1 MRIQRE
7 VEKKKILERIV
18 AISEELLQ
26 SAGSELNYQK
36 ITDNILDISGAK
48 YAGFNLY
55 DEEGSKSITVAFS
68 APEGII
74 KKISSLLGFKLVG
87 KKWDHD
93 PVRTE
98 KIKSHTITHFST
110 LSEIAGDLIAKPVA
124 FLLGKT
130 FNFGEV
136 VIVKILKEN
145 IMLGDFTLIMPRNV
159 KFKNDNYVEIYTR
172 QIGLLITR
180 QKTTKALQES
190 EERYRNLFASSR
202 DAVMTLEPPSWNFTS
217 GNPATLEMFKAKNE
231 AEFLLCKPWE
241 LSPELQP
248 DGRAS
253 GEKSKEMIETAM
265 CKGSHFFEWV
275 HKRTNGE
282 EFAAEVL
289 LSRIEQNEKVF
300 LLAVVRD
307 ITRRKKVEHIIG
319 ERLKELQVFY
329 ELAQIIEKEG
339 ITLDKL
345 YQETANILQKSWQY
359 PEITCAR
366 VVIGDNEFRTKNFME
381 SAWKQSTPINE
392 HGSVAGRVEVGYLE
406 ERREEGEGP
415 FLKEERLLLDTIAE
429 RLGHIT
435 ERKKTEEALWESE
448 EIFRSFMEYSPI
460 YVFFKDENVRA
471 LRLSKNYETMLGKP
485 VEELLGK
492 SMDKLFPSE
501 LAKNMVADDMR
512 VMKEGKVVTV
522 EEELDDR
529 FYSTI
534 KFPIFI
540 EGKPRY
546 LAGYTTDITERKN
559 AENKII
565 YLSYHDQLT
574 GLYNRRFAKEEIKR
588 LDTKRQLPLSVIM
601 GDLNS
606 LKLTNDTFG
615 HSKGDKM
622 LKGTARL
629 LKRMCR
635 SDDILSRWGGD
646 EFVILLP
653 KTSITDSEEI
663 VQRIKKE
670 CKKLIIQKI
679 PISISIGVAT
689 KIEVGQDMD
698 EIIIEA
704 ESNMYKN
711 KLVEKE
717 SNASSIIFALEQA
730 LYEKSNETIEH
741 TFRIK
746 DFAIKLGESIK
757 LPVNQLDELSLLASL
772 HDIGK
777 VAIPETIL
785 LKEGKLTEKEWA
797 VIKRHPEIG
806 FNIAQSSPQIIH
818 IAKFILACHENW
830 DGSGYPK
837 GLTGESI
844 PVVSRVISIADAYD
858 VMTSERIY
866 KKAMSKPEAIEELK
880 RCAGTQFDPVLIN
893 KFIEI
898 ISK

>member
-18 AISEELLQ
+18 AISEEFFQ
-26 SAGSELNYQK
+26 SADSELNYQK

-48 YAGFNLY
+48 YGCFDLY
-55 DEEGSKSITVAFS
+55 DEDGSKFRTVALS
-68 APEGII
+68 APDGII
-74 KKISSLLGFKLVG
+74 KKVSSLLGFKLFG
-87 KKWDHD
+87 KVWEHD
-93 PVRTE
+93 PVRAE

-110 LSEIAGDLIAKPVA
+110 LSELAGDVISKPVVS
-124 FLLGKT
+124 LLEKIL
-130 FNFGEV
+130 NIGEV
-136 VIVKILKEN
+136 VLVKILKEN
-145 IMLGDFTLIMPRNV
+145 AMIGDFTLIMPGNV
-159 KFKNDNYVEIYTR
+159 KFKNDNYVEVYTR
-172 QIGLLITR
+172 QVGLLITN
-180 QKTTKALQES
+180 KKAKEALRES
-190 EERYRNLFASSR
+190 EEKYRSLIERANDGIAVLVDGIIRFSNPSLTAMLGYETGEINGFELARLIQPENLELVLERYRKRIAGEKLSQVFET
-202 DAVMTLEPPSWNFTS
+202 VLLHKS
-217 GNPATLEMFKAKNE
+217 GN
-231 AEFLLCKPWE
+231 
-241 LSPELQP
+241 
-248 DGRAS
+248 
-253 GEKSKEMIETAM
+253 
-265 CKGSHFFEWV
+265 
-275 HKRTNGE
+275 
-282 EFAAEVL
+282 
-289 LSRIEQNEKVF
+289 
-300 LLAVVRD
+300 
-307 ITRRKKVEHIIG
+307 
-319 ERLKELQVFY
+319 
-329 ELAQIIEKEG
+329 G
-339 ITLDKL
+339 I
-345 YQETANILQKSWQY
+345 S
-359 PEITCAR
+359 
-366 VVIGDNEFRTKNFME
+366 
-381 SAWKQSTPINE
+381 
-392 HGSVAGRVEVGYLE
+392 VEVSGAVIRY
-406 ERREEGEGP
+406 EGKSAD
-415 FLKEERLLLDTIAE
+415 LVIMRD
-429 RLGHIT
+429 IT
-435 ERKKTEEALWESE
+435 ERKKIEEALWESE
-448 EIFRSFMEYSPI
+448 EIFRRFMEYSPI

-492 SMDKLFPSE
+492 SMDDLFPSE
-501 LAKNMVADDMR
+501 LAKSMVADDMR
-512 VMKEGKVVTV
+512 IMKKGKVITV
-522 EEELDDR
+522 EEELNGR

-540 EGKPRY
+540 DGKPRY

-559 AENKII
+559 TENKII

-574 GLYNRRFAKEEIKR
+574 GLYNRRFAEEEIKR

-615 HSKGDKM
+615 HSKGDKI
-622 LKGTARL
+622 LKGTAKL

-679 PISISIGVAT
+679 PLSLSIGVAT

-730 LYEKSNETIEH
+730 LYEKSNETMEH
-741 TFRIK
+741 AFRIK
-746 DFAIKLGESIK
+746 DSAIKLGESIK

-830 DGSGYPK
+830 DGSGYPN
-837 GLTGESI
+837 GLAGESI
-844 PVVSRVISIADAYD
+844 PIVSRVISIADAYD

-880 RCAGTQFDPVLIN
+880 RCAGTQFDPVLVN

-898 ISK
+898 ISN

>member
-18 AISEELLQ
+18 AISEEFFQ
-26 SAGSELNYQK
+26 SADSELNYQK

-48 YAGFNLY
+48 YGCFDLY
-55 DEEGSKSITVAFS
+55 DEDGSKFRTVALS
-68 APEGII
+68 APDGII
-74 KKISSLLGFKLVG
+74 KKVSSLLGFKLFG
-87 KKWDHD
+87 KVWEHD
-93 PVRTE
+93 PVRAE

-110 LSEIAGDLIAKPVA
+110 LSELAGDVISKPVVS
-124 FLLGKT
+124 LLEKIL
-130 FNFGEV
+130 NIGEV
-136 VIVKILKEN
+136 VLVKILKEN
-145 IMLGDFTLIMPRNV
+145 AMIGDFTLIMPGNV
-159 KFKNDNYVEIYTR
+159 KFKNDNYVEVYTR
-172 QIGLLITR
+172 QVGLLITN
-180 QKTTKALQES
+180 KKAKEALRES
-190 EERYRNLFASSR
+190 EEKYRSLIERANDGIAVLVDGIIRFSNPSLTAMLGYETGEINGFELARLIQPENLELVLERYRKRIAGEKLSQVFET
-202 DAVMTLEPPSWNFTS
+202 VLLHKS
-217 GNPATLEMFKAKNE
+217 GN
-231 AEFLLCKPWE
+231 
-241 LSPELQP
+241 
-248 DGRAS
+248 
-253 GEKSKEMIETAM
+253 
-265 CKGSHFFEWV
+265 
-275 HKRTNGE
+275 
-282 EFAAEVL
+282 
-289 LSRIEQNEKVF
+289 
-300 LLAVVRD
+300 
-307 ITRRKKVEHIIG
+307 
-319 ERLKELQVFY
+319 
-329 ELAQIIEKEG
+329 G
-339 ITLDKL
+339 I
-345 YQETANILQKSWQY
+345 S
-359 PEITCAR
+359 
-366 VVIGDNEFRTKNFME
+366 
-381 SAWKQSTPINE
+381 
-392 HGSVAGRVEVGYLE
+392 VEVSGAVIRY
-406 ERREEGEGP
+406 EGKSAD
-415 FLKEERLLLDTIAE
+415 LVIMRD
-429 RLGHIT
+429 IT

-448 EIFRSFMEYSPI
+448 EIFRRFMEYSPI

-492 SMDKLFPSE
+492 SMDDLFPSE
-501 LAKNMVADDMR
+501 LAKSMVADDMR
-512 VMKEGKVVTV
+512 IMKKGKVITV
-522 EEELDDR
+522 EEELNGR

-540 EGKPRY
+540 DGKPRY

-559 AENKII
+559 TENKII

-574 GLYNRRFAKEEIKR
+574 GLYNRRFAEEEIKR

-615 HSKGDKM
+615 HSKGDKI
-622 LKGTARL
+622 LKGTAKL

-679 PISISIGVAT
+679 PLSLSIGVAT
-689 KIEVGQDMD
+689 KIEIGQDMD

-730 LYEKSNETIEH
+730 LYEKSNETMEH
-741 TFRIK
+741 AFRIK
-746 DFAIKLGESIK
+746 DSAIKLGESIK

-830 DGSGYPK
+830 DGSGYPN
-837 GLTGESI
+837 GLAGESI
-844 PVVSRVISIADAYD
+844 PIVSRVISIADAYD

-880 RCAGTQFDPVLIN
+880 RCAGTQFDPVLVN

-898 ISK
+898 ISN

>member
-1 MRIQRE
+1 
-7 VEKKKILERIV
+7 
-18 AISEELLQ
+18 
-26 SAGSELNYQK
+26 
-36 ITDNILDISGAK
+36 
-48 YAGFNLY
+48 
-55 DEEGSKSITVAFS
+55 
-68 APEGII
+68 
-74 KKISSLLGFKLVG
+74 
-87 KKWDHD
+87 
-93 PVRTE
+93 
-98 KIKSHTITHFST
+98 
-110 LSEIAGDLIAKPVA
+110 
-124 FLLGKT
+124 
-130 FNFGEV
+130 
-136 VIVKILKEN
+136 
-145 IMLGDFTLIMPRNV
+145 
-159 KFKNDNYVEIYTR
+159 
-172 QIGLLITR
+172 
-180 QKTTKALQES
+180 
-190 EERYRNLFASSR
+190 
-202 DAVMTLEPPSWNFTS
+202 
-217 GNPATLEMFKAKNE
+217 
-231 AEFLLCKPWE
+231 
-241 LSPELQP
+241 
-248 DGRAS
+248 
-253 GEKSKEMIETAM
+253 
-265 CKGSHFFEWV
+265 
-275 HKRTNGE
+275 
-282 EFAAEVL
+282 
-289 LSRIEQNEKVF
+289 
-300 LLAVVRD
+300 
-307 ITRRKKVEHIIG
+307 
-319 ERLKELQVFY
+319 
-329 ELAQIIEKEG
+329 
-339 ITLDKL
+339 
-345 YQETANILQKSWQY
+345 
-359 PEITCAR
+359 
-366 VVIGDNEFRTKNFME
+366 
-381 SAWKQSTPINE
+381 
-392 HGSVAGRVEVGYLE
+392 
-406 ERREEGEGP
+406 
-415 FLKEERLLLDTIAE
+415 
-429 RLGHIT
+429 
-435 ERKKTEEALWESE
+435 
-448 EIFRSFMEYSPI
+448 
-460 YVFFKDENVRA
+460 
-471 LRLSKNYETMLGKP
+471 
-485 VEELLGK
+485 
-492 SMDKLFPSE
+492 
-501 LAKNMVADDMR
+501 
-512 VMKEGKVVTV
+512 
-522 EEELDDR
+522 
-529 FYSTI
+529 
-534 KFPIFI
+534 
-540 EGKPRY
+540 
-546 LAGYTTDITERKN
+546 
-559 AENKII
+559 
-565 YLSYHDQLT
+565 LSYHDQLT